1 MRVPR
6 PILLTVAA
14 LGLIAIVGIGFAA
27 WHWKR
32 HVPASPELA
41 TPIMAL
47 AHLPQLHGSA
57 LYFTPAALEF
67 VKPHWAEWAMRAPSI
82 DGTQQIHSPPP
93 EELANQFGACAQNPK
108 AWHALDREWRF
119 NAALLTGD
127 PAGFR
132 AVLDALHKS
141 PDWTLTWLDHTS
153 LIFQRGSTRPWAA
166 TDLDSLKAAF
176 ATHSSAERV
185 EIRVQTA
192 HRLTALGEIVTAQ
205 ALLDEA
211 IKIDP
216 NSAPA
221 WTELACT
228 HAMLTQWDR
237 ALEASNRAIDSD
249 KRYLPAIASKANALY
264 ALGKFNDALVLTRRL
279 VLDTPDDG
287 QILALHARVTHAAH
301 AFQEEIEVLT
311 RIIALSQSKTLPT
324 GAWHIFL
331 AQAYAED
338 GQGEPALQ
346 QFEAA
351 LKQPELTDQQRAFAQ
366 KGIDRLQSRQP
377 IF

>member
-1 MRVPR
+1 MRPPR
-6 PILLTVAA
+6 PILLTLAAAFVAVVGV
-14 LGLIAIVGIGFAA
+14 GLPAC
-27 WHWKR
+27 HWKR
-32 HVPASPELA
+32 HVPVSPELT
-41 TPIMAL
+41 TPILAL
-47 AHLPQLHGSA
+47 SHLPQLHGSA
-57 LYFTPAALEF
+57 LYFTPAAVEF

-82 DGTQQIHSPPP
+82 DGTQQLPAPTP
-93 EELANQFGACAQNPK
+93 EMLALQFGAGAQNLR
-108 AWHALDREWRF
+108 AWYALDREWRF

-127 PAGFR
+127 PASFR
-132 AVLDALHKS
+132 AVLDALRKS

-153 LIFQRGSTRPWAA
+153 LIFQRGPARSWTA

-176 ATHSSAERV
+176 ATHSSVERV
-185 EIRVQTA
+185 EIRVQAA
-192 HRLTALGEIVTAQ
+192 HRLTALGEIATAK

-216 NSAPA
+216 SSAPA
-221 WTELACT
+221 WTELACA

-237 ALEASNRAIDSD
+237 ALEASDRAIDSD
-249 KRYLPAIASKANALY
+249 KHYLPALASKANALY
-264 ALGKFNDALVLTRRL
+264 ALGKFNDALVITRRL
-279 VLDTPDDG
+279 VLETPDDG
-287 QILALHARVTHAAH
+287 QNLALHARVTHAAH

-311 RIIALSQSKTLPT
+311 RIISLSQSKALPT